1 MLIMLNTLQ
10 TIMFK
15 DHRIVESQEKEHA
28 KRQLAMEEEYHGSCI
43 SHLIPLYPFYYIIYN
58 DYSSSLFVMFYY

>member
-28 KRQLAMEEEYHGSCI
+28 KRQLAMEEEYHGLCLITFNTLI
-43 SHLIPLYPFYYIIYN
+43 SI
-58 DYSSSLFVMFYY
+58 LFNYL